1 MTPAAGVRRVARR
14 VPGPVS
20 SRPSPATNA
29 DAQRQEVVVG
39 ILADPNLPA
48 AVAGQLAEDLP
59 RALADRVSDQVRWTV
74 ATVREPFEIATSHD
88 RVIDKARARVT
99 DTGWDVALCLT
110 DLPVESGNGVVVAD
124 VSLRDRVALVSLP
137 ALGGIRLRRRTREL
151 TVAIVDELVA
161 HLDPPPPRAAATT
174 PAARAGTSLAPRLVR
189 RVAPVDRDV
198 DIELVMGRQ
207 AGLLRLLAGT
217 VRANQPWLLA
227 VGLSTALAGAATG
240 SAFGILYSAIWTLAT
255 VLEPWR
261 LVAGTCAALA
271 VFATW
276 LIAGHGLW
284 ERGPRR
290 LGGLLNTATA
300 LTVTAG
306 VLVFYGAL
314 LVANLAAAALI
325 IPPQYFGEV
334 IGRPVG
340 WTDYLRVAV
349 MASGMGTVAGAVGS
363 GLEDDV
369 TVRRAAYS
377 TREQQRR
384 ARHESF
390 TEA

>member
-1 MTPAAGVRRVARR
+1 
-14 VPGPVS
+14 
-20 SRPSPATNA
+20 
-29 DAQRQEVVVG
+29 
-39 ILADPNLPA
+39 
-48 AVAGQLAEDLP
+48 
-59 RALADRVSDQVRWTV
+59 
-74 ATVREPFEIATSHD
+74 
-88 RVIDKARARVT
+88 
-99 DTGWDVALCLT
+99 
-110 DLPVESGNGVVVAD
+110 
-124 VSLRDRVALVSLP
+124 VSLP
-137 ALGGIRLRRRTREL
+137 ALGGFRLRRRTREVA
-151 TVAIVDELVA
+151 VAIVDELA
-161 HLDPPPPRAAATT
+161 GHLHPPPPGAGATT
-174 PAARAGTSLAPRLVR
+174 PASPAPRLAR

-198 DIELVMGRQ
+198 DIELVMGR
-207 AGLLRLLAGT
+207 APGLLRLLAGT
-217 VRANQPWLLA
+217 VRANQPWHLA

-261 LVAGTCAALA
+261 LVAGTGAALA

-284 ERGPRR
+284 EREPRR
-290 LGGLLNTATA
+290 LGTLLNTATV
-300 LTVTAG
+300 LTVAAG

-334 IGRPVG
+334 VGRPVG

-363 GLEDDV
+363 GLEDDA